1 MTVAVS
7 AHRIPRRESF
17 ARCDAAVVRP
27 SRQERPAADTLV
39 AAYPHQQSRGAMP
52 EGRDPQPGIE
62 TLNGLPRKC
71 EEPDD
76 EAKQLL
82 LDWWSQQG

>member
-1 MTVAVS
+1 
-7 AHRIPRRESF
+7 
-17 ARCDAAVVRP
+17 
-27 SRQERPAADTLV
+27 
-39 AAYPHQQSRGAMP
+39 MP

-82 LDWWSQQG
+82 LDWWSQQGLCPPLLPRANHYVTPIVA